1 MLRERGGIPPY
12 GPTRGMLQALE
23 LMRRASPAKVDGTF
37 LRRNQIA
44 PGNEYKVVGAL
55 RYLGLIDEEGR
66 PTEKSRLLKTKGAA
80 FTSALKDIVR
90 SAYRGLFQWLGEKG
104 SSPDEIY
111 NYFVTEEGLGVEMA
125 TKTTRFF
132 IQLCRLAEISLG
144 FDTRTRGR
152 KVAEAERGKARRRLG
167 EENNSRIQNHFPFIL
182 ALTPEVISLDTEEL
196 TKLFRKLHLAVKKAL
211 NDTPEDTS
219 S

>member
-1 MLRERGGIPPY
+1 MVRERENIPPY

-23 LMRRASPAKVDGTF
+23 LMRRVSPAKVDGNL

-66 PTEKSRLLKTKGAA
+66 PTERCRLLKSKGSA

-90 SAYRGLFQWLGEKG
+90 NAYRALFRWLGEKG
-104 SSPDEIY
+104 SSPEEIY
-111 NYFVTEEGLGVEMA
+111 NYFLTEEGLGAEMA

-132 IQLCRLAEISLG
+132 IQLCRLAEIDLG
-144 FDTRTRGR
+144 FNTRIRGGR
-152 KVAEAERGKARRRLG
+152 NVEMEKGKAGRRSRA
-167 EENNSRIQNHFPFIL
+167 ENNLRISSHFPFIL
-182 ALTPEVISLDTEEL
+182 ALTPEVASMDTEEL
-196 TKLFRKLHLAVKKAL
+196 AKLFQKLRLAMEKAL
-211 NDTPEDTS
+211 EGGA
-219 S
+219 